1 MPKATTFHPTEPG
14 DITVTIMTPPN
25 DRGMCVVDWDGV
37 KLRRNVIRLTAL
49 DEDARKLMG
58 RKP

>member
-1 MPKATTFHPTEPG
+1 
-14 DITVTIMTPPN
+14 
-25 DRGMCVVDWDGV
+25 VDWDGV